1 MESGLKVIFKFM
13 SVVKEDEVVIGFWF
27 WVDDEEINL

>member
-13 SVVKEDEVVIGFWF
+13 LVVKEDEVVIGFWF